1 MAKIPV
7 LVDTDVFID
16 YFNSGRF
23 SSLFDLTRFTVYYSV
38 VTKKELLSKP
48 GLREG
53 ERRAILVELGRCRIV
68 KLTETITVRYSELRD
83 RYPALEKEDALIAAC
98 ALVKNLPLVTRN
110 KKHFQVVSGLT
121 ILGAK

>member
-7 LVDTDVFID
+7 LIDTDVFID

-23 SSLFDLTRFTVYYSV
+23 SSLFDSRQFTIYYSV

-48 GLREG
+48 GLQET
-53 ERRAILVELGRCRIV
+53 ERLAILDELSRHRIV
-68 KLTETITVRYSELRD
+68 KLTDRITNRYSELRS
-83 RYPALEKEDALIAAC
+83 RHPSLEKADALNAAS

-110 KKHFQVVSGLT
+110 KKHFQIIAALKV
-121 ILGAK
+121 LGS